1 MQVSFHYNK
10 PEVINALRFH
20 FLNKGEIKALQ
31 AILILLLLFAL
42 AGFLMNI
49 VTPAV
54 LAAIMLMLVI
64 VVAAFWYIL
73 PVSIYNKAATFK
85 ESIRL
90 QYNDEGMTIGTHV
103 GQRLV
108 LWQNFN
114 RVVETR
120 DFFYLY
126 RDAKSFFLIPTAA
139 FRDETEK
146 EGFTNLLKSKFGNYL
161 VK

>member
-20 FLNKGEIKALQ
+20 FLNKVEIRALRMV
-31 AILILLLLFAL
+31 LILLLLFAL
-42 AGFLMNI
+42 AGFLLNI

-54 LAAIMLMLVI
+54 LAAIVLMLLV

-73 PVSIYNKAATFK
+73 PFSIYNKAATFK

-90 QYNDEGMTIGTHV
+90 QCNDEGITIGTHI

-114 RVVETR
+114 RVVETQN
-120 DFFYLY
+120 FFYLY
-126 RDAKSFFLIPTAA
+126 RDTKSFFLIPTTA

-146 EGFTNLLKSKFGNYL
+146 KNFSNLLKSKFGNYA